1 MTGLPGVRRS
11 PGGKEGGMKV
21 KVGKAQAVKTAL
33 GWEILTPGTPEDF
46 NALTEL
52 LMEVVVRGVPLE
64 EAAPKYGAEEEE
76 A

>member
-1 MTGLPGVRRS
+1 
-11 PGGKEGGMKV
+11 MKITL
-21 KVGKAQAVKTAL
+21 GKAQAVKVAG
-33 GWEILTPGTPEDF
+33 GWQITTPGTLEDF

-64 EAAPKYGAEEEE
+64 EAAPKYGAKEEE

>member
-1 MTGLPGVRRS
+1 
-11 PGGKEGGMKV
+11 MKITL
-21 KVGKAQAVKTAL
+21 GKAQAVKVAG
-33 GWEILTPGTPEDF
+33 GWQITTPGTLEDF

>member
-1 MTGLPGVRRS
+1 
-11 PGGKEGGMKV
+11 MKV

-33 GWEILTPGTPEDF
+33 GWEVLTPGTLEDF

-64 EAAPKYGAEEEE
+64 EAAPKYGAEEEAE
-76 A
+76 ERKRLLEETEE